1 MNELNLIN
9 EDTDYQVKDY
19 EYNNNWIVYNPEE
32 NED

>member
-1 MNELNLIN
+1 MELIN

-32 NED
+32 SED